1 MPWCSFCLLLKY
13 FCIINQKK
21 PIFAHTKQHHLTMG
35 RRLQKMDRMS
45 DRQLVDLL
53 LANNEEAVEYVFFQR
68 CESMFAHVINSVFQ
82 SQVKKEELITDFYLY
97 LSDDDW
103 RRLRQ
108 FEFRS
113 ELNTWLTVV
122 AIRFFRKKKTSME
135 TKTKTLD
142 APIND
147 EIHHIPDD
155 YDILDEMS
163 RVELYEAIDKLPK
176 QRERM
181 ALLGQLAG
189 KSAETIAEEMDCS
202 VAAVYNLTKKARMAV
217 EKMMKGKEK

>member
-1 MPWCSFCLLLKY
+1 
-13 FCIINQKK
+13 
-21 PIFAHTKQHHLTMG
+21 MG

-45 DRQLVDLL
+45 DHQLVDLL

-122 AIRFFRKKKTSME
+122 AIRFFRQKKTSME

-163 RVELYEAIDKLPK
+163 RVELYAAIDKLPK

-217 EKMMKGKEK
+217 KKMMKGKEK

>member
-1 MPWCSFCLLLKY
+1 MMHDRRIVY
-13 FCIINQKK
+13 FN
-21 PIFAHTKQHHLTMG
+21 
-35 RRLQKMDRMS
+35 RLS
-45 DRQLVDLL
+45 DRQLVELL
-53 LANNEEAVEYVFFQR
+53 LANDEEAVEYVFFHR

-97 LSDDDW
+97 LSADNW

-122 AIRFFRKKKTSME
+122 AIRFFGQKMSSMQ
-135 TKTKTLD
+135 TKTETLD
-142 APIND
+142 TPINS
-147 EIHHIPDD
+147 ELRHIPDD
-155 YDILDEMS
+155 YDIWDEMS

-189 KSAETIAEEMDCS
+189 KSAETLAEEMGCS

-217 EKMMKGKEK
+217 KKTMKGKEK